1 MKFDAKRLL
10 RPLNIVYL
18 VIAVLSLVSLIFY
31 SVNISAEGYYQ
42 AMKVDG
48 MVGLSILVIVLA
60 LIPVVCDF
68 LKFDGVVGKI
78 VTVVSMACK
87 VVAPCLLCMLAIKF
101 VGTRV
106 SGLGYIF
113 FSNDDVKK
121 EVATSANVS
130 SAVVAIIT
138 TVLYVVTGITGVV
151 AAFIAPKED

>member
-42 AMKVDG
+42 AMKVGG

-68 LKFDGVVGKI
+68 LKFDGVVGK
-78 VTVVSMACK
+78 VVNVVSMACK

-101 VGTRV
+101 LGTRV

-138 TVLYVVTGITGVV
+138 TVLYLVTGITGVV